1 MSGTGANVA
10 ADRALHPVTDAF
22 ARIGYNRKFIH
33 RNHRYVGWFSPGN
46 PEHTVSLGVFGQEPL
61 DHRSACFGVQLA
73 EPHRPSESLANEL
86 RSFGA
91 PQVFIVRNGQCE
103 RWVMEERAPAFR
115 EALETRDLPNAIV
128 QNQAHWNPDKVIRAK
143 LGFLRPDAVQLDF
156 VDIGLL
162 PALEREA
169 QRKIDTLLKGILHR
183 VEEFLIAQGIAFDT
197 RAVFRV
203 VFSLLAAKLLK
214 DREVKTDV
222 EINFCDPQTAL
233 QAVSNHYGPSLIPM
247 SRILPQDCVR
257 LISSEIGR
265 SFHLANISVDTLTYI
280 YENTFVSPENRKAY
294 GIHSTPSYVA
304 DYILAQIPIEEIPE
318 RADWHTVDPMCGHG
332 IFLIAAMRRMRE
344 LLPKDWTGKQRH
356 KFYVDHLHG
365 VDIDDFSIE
374 VASLCLMLADFPEP
388 NGWDVTRADAFSEG
402 NLEGRARKSM
412 ILVANPPFETLEKVT
427 PAVPKPLVFLRRILP
442 HLQTGA
448 MIGVVMPRSFLY
460 ADKYGK
466 VRNTLLKDF
475 RILSI
480 TTLPD
485 RVFTHSDAETA
496 LVVARKQLGQKPAMV
511 LYREVRDADKVNFRL
526 RSKVSREESVPQ
538 TYFEREKAGRL
549 VLPALHEV
557 WDRLQ
562 HNETLQAVASVKT
575 CIRYKEG
582 TPPDCI
588 VQTKPFPESKPG
600 FFNITDDFMQFTCG
614 RHVFMSIKKDLM
626 RDEGEILQHEWNKP
640 KIILPASRM
649 SRGHWR
655 FTAAID
661 TKGRLLNRR
670 FYAVWPKSESVDVKV
685 LAALLN
691 APLAQA
697 FVYCHQ
703 TERDIL
709 INQYE
714 AIPTPPL
721 SALVESGPVIGALV
735 SRYMEQV
742 GKDVENALATLTRID
757 AEVMRLY
764 KLPPRLERQILDLF
778 WGESRRVDVQF
789 NGYIPPDFKSWI
801 PLHVFISDKFRES
814 TVGSIMR
821 RIPRIEDGEFI
832 NYLKKLGTE

>member
-1 MSGTGANVA
+1 
-10 ADRALHPVTDAF
+10 
-22 ARIGYNRKFIH
+22 
-33 RNHRYVGWFSPGN
+33 
-46 PEHTVSLGVFGQEPL
+46 
-61 DHRSACFGVQLA
+61 
-73 EPHRPSESLANEL
+73 
-86 RSFGA
+86 
-91 PQVFIVRNGQCE
+91 
-103 RWVMEERAPAFR
+103 
-115 EALETRDLPNAIV
+115 
-128 QNQAHWNPDKVIRAK
+128 
-143 LGFLRPDAVQLDF
+143 
-156 VDIGLL
+156 
-162 PALEREA
+162 
-169 QRKIDTLLKGILHR
+169 
-183 VEEFLIAQGIAFDT
+183 
-197 RAVFRV
+197 
-203 VFSLLAAKLLK
+203 
-214 DREVKTDV
+214 
-222 EINFCDPQTAL
+222 
-233 QAVSNHYGPSLIPM
+233 
-247 SRILPQDCVR
+247 
-257 LISSEIGR
+257 
-265 SFHLANISVDTLTYI
+265 
-280 YENTFVSPENRKAY
+280 
-294 GIHSTPSYVA
+294 
-304 DYILAQIPIEEIPE
+304 
-318 RADWHTVDPMCGHG
+318 
-332 IFLIAAMRRMRE
+332 
-344 LLPKDWTGKQRH
+344 
-356 KFYVDHLHG
+356 
-365 VDIDDFSIE
+365 
-374 VASLCLMLADFPEP
+374 
-388 NGWDVTRADAFSEG
+388 
-402 NLEGRARKSM
+402 
-412 ILVANPPFETLEKVT
+412 EKVT

-460 ADKYGK
+460 ADKYGE
-466 VRNTLLKDF
+466 VRNTILKDF

-496 LVVARKQLGQKPAMV
+496 LVVARKQPGRKTAMV
-511 LYREVRDADKVNFRL
+511 LHREVRDADKVNFRL
-526 RSKVSREESVPQ
+526 RNKVSREEAVSQ

-562 HNETLQAVASVKT
+562 HNETLQAVANVKT

-582 TPPDCI
+582 THLDCI
-588 VQTKPFPESKPG
+588 FQTKPFPESKPG
-600 FFNITDDFMQFTCG
+600 FYNITDDFMQFTG
-614 RHVFMSIKKDLM
+614 ARHVFMSVKKDLM

-655 FTAAID
+655 FAAAID

-670 FYAVWPKSESVDVKV
+670 FYAVWPKNESVDVKV

-721 SALVESGPVIGALV
+721 STLVESGAVIGALV

-742 GKDVENALATLTRID
+742 GKDVEDAVATLMRID
-757 AEVMRLY
+757 AEVMRMY

-801 PLHVFISDKFRES
+801 PLHVFISDKFRDS
-814 TVGSIMR
+814 TAANIMG
-821 RIPRIEDGEFI
+821 RIPMIEDREFI
-832 NYLKKLGTE
+832 DYLKKLGTE